1 MATIKRFEDLDI
13 WQIAREL
20 NIKILPLLDK
30 LNESRN
36 YELKSQ
42 LENYNN
48 SRKSYYEKNKDIV
61 NEKSK
66 QRLKKIAQEDPEKL
80 REINRQAY
88 LKRKRIVYF

>member
-1 MATIKRFEDLDI
+1 MDIESMIKEMT
-13 WQIAREL
+13 
-20 NIKILPLLDK
+20 LLK
-30 LNESRN
+30 EENAK
-36 YELKSQ
+36 LKSQ

-88 LKRKRIVYF
+88 LKRKEKLQKIENIKE

>member
-1 MATIKRFEDLDI
+1 MDIESIIKEMT
-13 WQIAREL
+13 
-20 NIKILPLLDK
+20 LLK
-30 LNESRN
+30 EENAK
-36 YELKSQ
+36 LKSQ

-88 LKRKRIVYF
+88 LKRKEKLQKIENIKE